1 VVTTAS
7 QIRAAR
13 ALIGAKQSDLARA
26 AGISLATLNNVER
39 GVGDPRTSTLNAIE
53 RALETAGVE
62 FAEDPISEAVRLRRL
77 ERPAAF
83 DTFTASQRILEL
95 LGPKSLTRVA
105 KVLFFAR
112 RARNAN
118 GETAPRVCLLVE
130 AESRAVLF
138 DQVEFTLANRGR
150 VAEVAGIL
158 LWALSALK
166 GRLYYLDQVLDDTT
180 TVEVSEVVARLRA
193 MPWQLLVHPAAFF
206 DVFDDWQALGQR
218 FAGREGHPMRILAAA
233 FSGSP
238 PPP

>member
-1 VVTTAS
+1 MTAS

-39 GVGDPRTSTLNAIE
+39 GVGDPRTSTLSAIE

-62 FAEDPISEAVRLRRL
+62 LAEDPVSEVVRLRRL

-83 DTFTASQRILEL
+83 DTLSASQRILEL
-95 LGPKSLTRVA
+95 LGPKSLTRA
-105 KVLFFAR
+105 DKVLFFAR
-112 RARNAN
+112 RARN
-118 GETAPRVCLLVE
+118 GEGEPSPRVCLLVE
-130 AESRAVLF
+130 AESRAILF
-138 DQVEFTLANRGR
+138 DQVEFNLGNGSR

-166 GRLYYLDQVLDDTT
+166 GRLHYLDQVLDDTT
-180 TVEVSEVVARLRA
+180 ANELSEVVARLRA
-193 MPWQLLVHPAAFF
+193 MPWRPLEHPAAFI
-206 DVFDDWQALGQR
+206 DVFDDWRALGRQ
-218 FAGREGHPMRILAAA
+218 FADREGHPMRILAAT

>member
-1 VVTTAS
+1 MTAS

-13 ALIGAKQSDLARA
+13 ALIGAKQSELARA

-53 RALETAGVE
+53 QALETAGVE
-62 FAEDPISEAVRLRRL
+62 FAEDPVSEVVRLRRL

-83 DTFTASQRILEL
+83 DTLSASQRILEL
-95 LGPKSLTRVA
+95 LGPKSLTRPD

-112 RARNAN
+112 RPRP
-118 GETAPRVCLLVE
+118 GEAEASPRVCLLVE
-130 AESRAVLF
+130 AESRSILF
-138 DQVEFTLANRGR
+138 DQVGFTLANGSR

-158 LWALSALK
+158 LWAVSALK

-180 TVEVSEVVARLRA
+180 AVELPEAVARLHA
-193 MPWQLLVHPAAFF
+193 MPWLPLEHPAAFF
-206 DVFDDWQALGQR
+206 DVFDDWNALGRR
-218 FAGREGHPMRILAAA
+218 FADREGHPMRILAAA